1 MSMEQ
6 ALPRFEPDIRPL
18 YRSKDRIDAGSA
30 P

>member
-6 ALPRFEPDIRPL
+6 ALPRFEPEIGPL
-18 YRSKDRIDAGSA
+18 YRSKDLIDAGSA